1 VSNSHDEESRRNDMR
16 RRIAEELIAS
26 ELRRRQR
33 KRIDAALLDAARDP
47 PADADAASRQPG
59 EAPRPADGQI
69 DDAADDATP
78 APRDPAS
85 E

>member
-1 VSNSHDEESRRNDMR
+1 MR

-47 PADADAASRQPG
+47 PADADADAASRQPG

-69 DDAADDATP
+69 DDADDDATP